1 MAFDAS
7 PSWSGFNY
15 QGKVALY
22 YALVLINR
30 ETPDTDLSAYSLML
44 ESTED
49 FEIKRNDESISI
61 HQVKAYNKSTFE
73 KYSNALIEITLE
85 LYKQPTVS
93 GFVHTWK
100 VINNRPNFTSLI
112 DSIKNDLIFICNEYQ
127 DSADK
132 VATTIGKAASDS
144 KKITKIS
151 AILRYAFPTKSADE
165 LYAILEEILIQKND
179 ALSRVA
185 SYEYDD
191 KKKYCD
197 LDDINKKIKNQIS
210 LAFQARQKI
219 VTDDHL
225 DKAFHHYLGMIDRH
239 IIDRHKTK
247 AKENKLSISIDSLIF
262 VLETDLEDIS
272 KDYLAYKFKERFSYQ
287 IDQYMSDEVDYPDAG
302 NDQPCNLQAA
312 CAILLALHPREL
324 WEHYRS
330 FSPHLLLDDASNTSN
345 AFTYNDEGIRLYLL
359 KILHSVD
366 IASSAPNA
374 ARYQFTYRSSTPP
387 FQNFLPTTITNN
399 GRFDLTSKQMHSNP
413 CLSELLYE
421 IENLIHCGEIDHI
434 FYPDAEKNTE
444 APIEIDADQRLKRT
458 ETFKSISVIS
468 LNKAKIKLAK

>member
-22 YALVLINR
+22 YALVLINKK
-30 ETPDTDLSAYSLML
+30 TADADLSAYSLML

-49 FEIKRNDESISI
+49 FEIKKNDESLSI

-73 KYSNALIEITLE
+73 KYSNALIEIILE
-85 LYKQPTVS
+85 LYKQPNVL

-100 VINNRPNFTSLI
+100 AINNRPKFNSLI
-112 DSIKNDLIFICNEYQ
+112 ESIKNDLTLIYDEYKH
-127 DSADK
+127 SADK
-132 VATTIGKAASDS
+132 FATTIGKAASDS
-144 KKITKIS
+144 KKITKTS

-165 LYAILEEILIQKND
+165 LYAILEEILIKKND
-179 ALSRVA
+179 ALSRVE

-197 LDDINKKIKNQIS
+197 LDDINKKIKKQIS
-210 LAFQARQKI
+210 LAFQARKKI
-219 VTDDHL
+219 VTEDHL
-225 DKAFHHYLGMIDRH
+225 DKAFHHYLGIIDKH
-239 IIDRHKTK
+239 IIYRHKKK
-247 AKENKLSISIDSLIF
+247 AEANKLPISIDTLIL

-272 KDYLAYKFKERFSYQ
+272 KEYLVSKFKERFSYQ
-287 IDQYMSDEVDYPDAG
+287 IDQYMSDEVDYPDIDNYQA
-302 NDQPCNLQAA
+302 CNLQAA
-312 CAILLALHPREL
+312 CAILLALHPHEL

-330 FSPHLLLDDASNTSN
+330 FSPQLLLDDSSNTNN

-366 IASSAPNA
+366 IANSAPNA

-399 GRFDLTSKQMHSNP
+399 GRFDLTSKQMNSNP

-421 IENLIHCGEIDHI
+421 IENLIHCGETDHI

-444 APIEIDADQRLKRT
+444 APMEVDADQRLKRI
-458 ETFKSISVIS
+458 ETFKSINVVP
-468 LNKAKIKLAK
+468 LKRAKIELAK

>member
-127 DSADK
+127 DRADK

-151 AILRYAFPTKSADE
+151 AIYVMHFL
-165 LYAILEEILIQKND
+165 
-179 ALSRVA
+179 LSRRMN
-185 SYEYDD
+185 
-191 KKKYCD
+191 C
-197 LDDINKKIKNQIS
+197 
-210 LAFQARQKI
+210 
-219 VTDDHL
+219 
-225 DKAFHHYLGMIDRH
+225 
-239 IIDRHKTK
+239 
-247 AKENKLSISIDSLIF
+247 
-262 VLETDLEDIS
+262 
-272 KDYLAYKFKERFSYQ
+272 
-287 IDQYMSDEVDYPDAG
+287 
-302 NDQPCNLQAA
+302 
-312 CAILLALHPREL
+312 
-324 WEHYRS
+324 
-330 FSPHLLLDDASNTSN
+330 
-345 AFTYNDEGIRLYLL
+345 
-359 KILHSVD
+359 
-366 IASSAPNA
+366 
-374 ARYQFTYRSSTPP
+374 TP
-387 FQNFLPTTITNN
+387 F
-399 GRFDLTSKQMHSNP
+399 
-413 CLSELLYE
+413 
-421 IENLIHCGEIDHI
+421 
-434 FYPDAEKNTE
+434 
-444 APIEIDADQRLKRT
+444 
-458 ETFKSISVIS
+458 
-468 LNKAKIKLAK
+468 